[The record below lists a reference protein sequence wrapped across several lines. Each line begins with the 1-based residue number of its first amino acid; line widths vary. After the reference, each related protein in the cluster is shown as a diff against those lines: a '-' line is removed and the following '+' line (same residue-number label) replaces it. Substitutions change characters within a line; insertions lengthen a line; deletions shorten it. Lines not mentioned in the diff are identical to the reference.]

1 MNHVSTC
8 AGLKNIHNSEISNLE
23 GRKNPSPRYDND
35 EMSQKIF
42 ENFTLKRIAEI
53 FLEEPEQNLFPPTQG
68 VLAYRLL
75 DWARSDRGGFL
86 FIATHSPYMVT
97 SFLEKDNRGDMSLFF
112 NKESEDGRYKVYTA
126 SEEEI
131 QKLYDCSIDVFHNL
145 NSLG

>member
-68 VLAYRLL
+68 VLAYKLL

-86 FIATHSPYMVT
+86 
-97 SFLEKDNRGDMSLFF
+97 LRL
-112 NKESEDGRYKVYTA
+112 TA
-126 SEEEI
+126 RI
-131 QKLYDCSIDVFHNL
+131 W
-145 NSLG
+145 